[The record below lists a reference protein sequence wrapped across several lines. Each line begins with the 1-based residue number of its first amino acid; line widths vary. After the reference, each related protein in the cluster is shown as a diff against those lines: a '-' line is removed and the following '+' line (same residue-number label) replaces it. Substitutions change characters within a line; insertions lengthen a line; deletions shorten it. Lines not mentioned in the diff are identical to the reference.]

1 MERDTSDAAG
11 ALVDYPVLGVPG
23 DVPRVDLSHAPGL
36 LDAVEGLGSAPG
48 ATTHPS
54 VFVVP
59 STPAEVM
66 SVVTAWAAARRT
78 RWLEQ
83 GASVRTVAGRLLSAD
98 PGIRGTLVPDAVLAA
113 TAIAHGAQLAT
124 ADRGFARF
132 PGLRVV
138 HPLG

>member
-1 MERDTSDAAG
+1 M
-11 ALVDYPVLGVPG
+11 LGVPG

-48 ATTHPS
+48 RRRTPRCSSFPRPRPT
-54 VFVVP
+54 VV
-59 STPAEVM
+59 

-98 PGIRGTLVPDAVLAA
+98 PGIRGTLVPDTVLAA